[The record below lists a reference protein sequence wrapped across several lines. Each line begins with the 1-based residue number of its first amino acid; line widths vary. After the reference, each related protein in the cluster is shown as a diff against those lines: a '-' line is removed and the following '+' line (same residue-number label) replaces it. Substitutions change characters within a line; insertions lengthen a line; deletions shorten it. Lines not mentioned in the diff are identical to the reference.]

1 VIREEGFAQLGI
13 NRIARIAGVSKVLI
27 YRYFKSLDGL
37 IEQWLLANN
46 YWSGRSKV
54 IEKHIRSIPSGERA
68 GSDLHKMMVTI
79 FRGQTEQLRSSFEV
93 REMLRWFLCQESS
106 LTRSVMKDVE
116 ESGSSLTR
124 AFIET
129 LESTG
134 DLSLEGADS
143 EAIVALIIS
152 GLYYLALI
160 SDRVDRFNGVPLDSD
175 EGWERINRAIELIS
189 KNLIK
194 GETEK

>member
-1 VIREEGFAQLGI
+1 VIREEGFAKLGI

-54 IEKHIRSIPSGERA
+54 IEKHIRSIPSGERS